1 MNPFDNLQSVSY
13 RLGLVSATLRSK
25 GLENKDSPI
34 LTSLC
39 VLQLPFSYQH
49 CFFSMENDFPNPEW
63 IGPQRYGLYKIWSMT
78 ISIMFPVLGIV
89 WCGRTQT
96 RNRVGFERIER
107 KKPLNLRG
115 NPVIKERETLSNSEK
130 KETNNIIGEKIKR
143 YTRRASNSLAR
154 NSKKKKKKDHGDPLI
169 LNIPSIFLF
178 PFYFIFP
185 GKHLT
190 LHREREREDLHY
202 RFIFTFDIVRFI
214 IP

>member
-143 YTRRASNSLAR
+143 YTGRASNSLAR
-154 NSKKKKKKDHGDPLI
+154 NSKKIIRKIMETLLYSTFLPFFF
-169 LNIPSIFLF
+169 FLF
-178 PFYFIFP
+178 ILFSLENIW
-185 GKHLT
+185 HCT
-190 LHREREREDLHY
+190 ERERERTSIIVLFSHLTLSDL
-202 RFIFTFDIVRFI
+202 
-214 IP
+214 